1 MTLTL
6 RGYRDEDFA
15 AVVELWNACH
25 LLRPHHDPKRELA
38 FVHAA
43 TNAELFLAFEEEKLA
58 GSIHVGHDA
67 HRAWMYHLGVAPAL
81 RRRGI
86 GRALVAHAE
95 SWALAR
101 ALPKLMLLIREENKA
116 VSAFYARLGYGQEPR
131 LVMSKSFGAKDRP
144 GPDAMIDVVV
154 THLEMTEAPTRATVP
169 LPAGVRLA
177 VMRAEGPSTEFY
189 RFLYDQVG
197 DPWFWYERKQM
208 TDKAL
213 AAILNDPAVELYL
226 LHVAGAP
233 AGYAEID
240 RRQTPEVALAYF
252 GLIPRYTGRGLGWY
266 FLNWAIDT
274 AWTGGT
280 TRLTVNTC
288 TLDHPKALQ
297 IYQRAGFTP
306 LRQEHLQ
313 ILDPRLTGKTPKD
326 LEPRRP

>member
-1 MTLTL
+1 
-6 RGYRDEDFA
+6 
-15 AVVELWNACH
+15 
-25 LLRPHHDPKRELA
+25 
-38 FVHAA
+38 
-43 TNAELFLAFEEEKLA
+43 
-58 GSIHVGHDA
+58 
-67 HRAWMYHLGVAPAL
+67 L
-81 RRRGI
+81 RRRGV
-86 GRALVAHAE
+86 GRALVAHGE

-101 ALPKLMLLIREENKA
+101 RLPKLMLLIREGNEA
-116 VSAFYARLGYGQEPR
+116 VSAFYARLGYEQEPR
-131 LVMSKSFGAKDRP
+131 LVMSKTFGAENRP

-154 THLEMTEAPTRATVP
+154 TYLEMTELPTRATVP
-169 LPAGVRLA
+169 LPAGIRLA
-177 VMRAEGPSTEFY
+177 VMRAEAPSTEFY

-197 DPWFWYERKQM
+197 DPWFWYERKEM
-208 TDKAL
+208 DDSAL

-226 LHVAGAP
+226 LHVAGVP
-233 AGYAEID
+233 AGFAEID
-240 RRQTPEVALAYF
+240 RRQAPEVALAYF

-326 LEPRRP
+326 IEPRRP